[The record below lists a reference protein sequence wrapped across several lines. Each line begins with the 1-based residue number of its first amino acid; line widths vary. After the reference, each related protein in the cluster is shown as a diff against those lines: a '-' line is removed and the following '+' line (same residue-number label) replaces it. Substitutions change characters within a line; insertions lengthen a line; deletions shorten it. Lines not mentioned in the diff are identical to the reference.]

1 MATMGVHHHEFSI
14 LKYSMFIV
22 LNISVVLKGGT
33 REFRNTVINGRIS
46 GVLHDPY
53 SMTLFLELHTVQ

>member
-22 LNISVVLKGGT
+22 LNISVVLKEEP
-33 REFRNTVINGRIS
+33 RRNTVINGRIS